1 MNKKLGTLSLILAAL
16 ALCVSLVT
24 LGLTLRK
31 NEAPA
36 QNADPTGKG
45 EVQYVLYLGTN
56 DKDSNAPKFS
66 PEEAKAQVDAVLTDY
81 FQGFTIQEATGGWV
95 GDNGAV
101 YHEYTLVIYLSD
113 TDLDQVHRAADALI
127 RTFNQSSVLIQSN
140 LTQTEFYS
148 TKNQ

>member
-1 MNKKLGTLSLILAAL
+1 MNKKLGTLSLVLAAL

-24 LGLTLRK
+24 LGLTLRQE
-31 NEAPA
+31 NPSGE
-36 QNADPTGKG
+36 G

-81 FQGFTIQEATGGWV
+81 FQGFTVQEATGGWV
-95 GDNGAV
+95 GDNGTV
-101 YHEYTLVIYLSD
+101 YHEYTIVIYLSD
-113 TDLDQVHRAADALI
+113 TDLAQVHKAADALI

-148 TKNQ
+148 TENH